1 MEYEKFKEEIRKEL
15 QGRLGA
21 GTEISFRNLERNNG
35 AKEEGLEVREKEGR
49 KP

>member
-21 GTEISFRNLERNNG
+21 GTEIIFHNL
-35 AKEEGLEVREKEGR
+35 
-49 KP
+49 